1 MNVVVIFSGQI
12 LIKICMEG
20 DGGGVEGGDECGD
33 GLQWTNFDPNIQT
46 W

>member
-12 LIKICMEG
+12 LIKICKEG
-20 DGGGVEGGDECGD
+20 DEGGDEGGD
-33 GLQWTNFDPNIQT
+33 DLQWTNFDPNTQY